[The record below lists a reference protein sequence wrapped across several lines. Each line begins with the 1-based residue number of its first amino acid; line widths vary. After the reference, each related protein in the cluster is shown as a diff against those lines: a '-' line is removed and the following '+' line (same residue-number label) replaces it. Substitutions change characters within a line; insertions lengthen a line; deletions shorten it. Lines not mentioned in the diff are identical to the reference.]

1 MQEIFV
7 KADKKLIDLCNR
19 LLSDIDFNNDSMEM
33 QKLIEELNACQND
46 YVSLF
51 SIDINKDYNIT
62 IDIASGSSN
71 YYDNIVIWKNNDLS
85 YNEVGYLECEFKIG
99 NDIVLE
105 KQEFDFLDK
114 DYVIKFIYE

>member
-33 QKLIEELNACQND
+33 QELIEELNACQDD

-85 YNEVGYLECEFKIG
+85 YNEVGCLECEFEIG
-99 NDIVLE
+99 NDIILE

>member
-33 QKLIEELNACQND
+33 QNLIEELNACQDD
-46 YVSLF
+46 YVGLF

-62 IDIASGSSN
+62 IDIVSGSSN

-85 YNEVGYLECEFKIG
+85 YNEVGCLECEFEIG